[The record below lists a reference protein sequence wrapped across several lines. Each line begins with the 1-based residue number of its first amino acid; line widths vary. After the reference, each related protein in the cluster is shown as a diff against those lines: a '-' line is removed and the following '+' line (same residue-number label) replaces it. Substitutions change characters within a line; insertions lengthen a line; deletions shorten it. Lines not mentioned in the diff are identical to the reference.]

1 MFYEHPYFGFFWPIG
16 GILVS
21 REPKGFK
28 YMGIWW
34 IGYVQNSLVDCI
46 ATRRGWGGSKFNIV
60 RWFEWKFKRL
70 SFFLLINKVNNQEDQ

>member
-1 MFYEHPYFGFFWPIG
+1 MIMDLLSFFKFMFYEHPYFGFFWPVG

-34 IGYVQNSLVDCI
+34 IGYVQKSLVDCI
-46 ATRRGWGGSKFNIV
+46 ATRRG
-60 RWFEWKFKRL
+60 
-70 SFFLLINKVNNQEDQ
+70 